1 MGRRTRWWNR
11 TVTFTVAELIVLWVL
26 FLVASGVTRAILDR
40 HWS

>member
-1 MGRRTRWWNR
+1 MNKRTRWWNR

-26 FLVASGVTRAILDR
+26 FLVTFGVTFSMLDR